1 MRRLSRRGAHEAVW
15 RVNGEGGIVMQ
26 PKGEHVML
34 PTPPKP
40 TDDEKLDEE
49 LDESFPAS
57 DPPSQ
62 TDPSQHPKP
71 QNA

>member
-1 MRRLSRRGAHEAVW
+1 
-15 RVNGEGGIVMQ
+15 MQ